1 MAETNFQ
8 ASQDI
13 SLLFAV
19 GAKNLGTAHVEAD
32 TFKALPVISFSVP
45 HDSAALEVGP
55 QRSGTLAQLETQ
67 GKHRRDLNTWTF
79 DVSFKG
85 TATVMNS
92 VCQWAYGDGD
102 GTNVLAATSGIGN
115 GTSNSAK
122 MSDGTSYSNHTTVIF
137 QNAGSDATAND
148 VVVRGCVVQS
158 FTMKE
163 AVGSDA
169 GQLICDV
176 TFWTGYP
183 PVEAAN
189 TVSADST
196 DAAAPKSIF
205 DKSTTTIGSAAGTEI
220 LLLNGWDVTVS
231 RGLERISSKDYSSY
245 LPFGY
250 VQTGPWEVTGT
261 LSAKRDDSIYDALSK
276 LQGDS
281 SGVNISIDESSGFT
295 LDIPDAMVDASNV
308 DDGGSYLFQSI
319 PFRAFAANTTAT
331 VLSLTIS

>member
-8 ASQDI
+8 AGQDI
-13 SLLFAV
+13 KLIFAD
-19 GAKNLGTAHVEAD
+19 GASNLGTAHVDGD
-32 TFKALPVISFSVP
+32 TFKALPVISFTVP

-55 QRSGTLAQLETQ
+55 QRSGTLAQLEKQ
-67 GKHRRDLNTWTF
+67 GRHRRDLNAWTF

-85 TATVMNS
+85 TPTVMNS
-92 VCQWAYGDGD
+92 VCQWAFGDGD
-102 GTNVLAATSGIGN
+102 GTNTLTASSGIDGSGN
-115 GTSNSAK
+115 AK
-122 MSDGTSYSNHTTVIF
+122 MTHGTSYSNQTTVVF
-137 QNAGSDATAND
+137 QNAGSDATNND

-169 GQLICDV
+169 GQLVCDV
-176 TFWTGYP
+176 TFWTAYP
-183 PVEAAN
+183 PAESAN
-189 TVSADST
+189 TFATDST
-196 DAAAPKSIF
+196 DTAAPKSIF
-205 DKSTTTIGSAAGTEI
+205 DKSATTFNSEA

-231 RGLERISSKDYSSY
+231 RGLERVSSQDYSSY

-250 VQTGPWEVTGT
+250 VQTGPWEVTGN

-281 SGVNISIDESSGFT
+281 AGVNISIDESSGFT
-295 LDIPDAMVDASNV
+295 LDIPDAMVDGSSV
-308 DDGGSYLFQSI
+308 DSGGSYLFQSI
-319 PFRAFAANTTAT
+319 PFRAFAADTTAT